1 MDERKQLVLEE
12 ANAIGTACL
21 RADLLNEQ
29 DREQIKKQLYEYL
42 ILRI

>member
-12 ANAIGTACL
+12 ANAIGTAYL